1 MWNPK
6 NIEIENLFA
15 HKNSKYEFKNDSCVV
30 IFGKNNCDKGLEN
43 NGAGKTTLFEAICI
57 SLTGDS
63 LRNIKKDNFINR
75 NSKSCKIVFELENKV
90 LKMDL
95 KIIRQ
100 FSRSGSSKV
109 EIWENGELNNQITS
123 VNEANKRIA
132 ELIGISR
139 EDLLR
144 YYIIS
149 QDSQYTFF
157 TASDADKKEI
167 MNRITSADMIQPIL
181 DDISDK
187 IKTMSGKL
195 DKIDSQ
201 IWMKMAMSDAL
212 VKQIDDIKSNDSV
225 KSNIELIES
234 KISGCE
240 DKIKNLK
247 DEIESYNS
255 ELADHE
261 SKLSKITDVDW
272 DDLISKKGELR
283 KRMDSLD
290 GELQE
295 NIRTQKKLKAELS
308 DSIECPNCGHVFI
321 QESELGISVEDA
333 KKLLKD
339 VEKEIVSCRKKFDE
353 AKSEFDNVLNEIEKA
368 NERQNLIN
376 SHERNINNLRH
387 KIKFHESDI
396 ESNKE
401 RIKTLKNDL
410 AELKNG
416 GKYENLLKSIEEK
429 LEVLKGEIE
438 ALKNEKSPIEC
449 ELEKVRFWN
458 IKMGRL
464 GFTTYLANKS
474 IKVIEG
480 ITNNFLRKFG
490 VDISVQINGFT
501 ILKSG
506 EVREKIDVFVTH
518 DGVTMESFMAKS
530 GGERGRVTLAGVLGI
545 QHLINLSLNGK
556 GLNLLCFDECFHGM
570 DSRGQENIIKIFE
583 KLGITT
589 MVITQNVSEGFNNE
603 NTLYVVKDNDVSRY
617 V

>member
-75 NSKSCKIVFELENKV
+75 DSKSCKIVFELENKV

-123 VNEANKRIA
+123 VNEANKRIT

-181 DDISDK
+181 DEISESKKNIESKLCVIESKLNEKLAVVDVLNSQKDEIMNNDKCQDEIDDITNKIIECDDK
-187 IKTMSGKL
+187 IDEINSNINRLKL
-195 DKIDSQ
+195 DKGR
-201 IWMKMAMSDAL
+201 
-212 VKQIDDIKSNDSV
+212 DSV
-225 KSNIELIES
+225 RLKEIKLVNVDSLRKKRNSIRL
-234 KISGCE
+234 KISDLE
-240 DKIKNLK
+240 N
-247 DEIESYNS
+247 EIN
-255 ELADHE
+255 
-261 SKLSKITDVDW
+261 
-272 DDLISKKGELR
+272 
-283 KRMDSLD
+283 
-290 GELQE
+290 E
-295 NIRTQKKLKAELS
+295 NVSVQKKLKSELN
-308 DSIECPNCGHVFI
+308 DTIECPKCGHEFI
-321 QESELGISVEDA
+321 YESELNLSVDDA
-333 KKLLKD
+333 KKLLNEVESSIEACNKKRKSLKDEFDSVD
-339 VEKEIVSCRKKFDE
+339 VEMNE
-353 AKSEFDNVLNEIEKA
+353 AIRNQELQETINRNIKRIDFKLSDCENEI
-368 NERQNLIN
+368 N
-376 SHERNINNLRH
+376 S
-387 KIKFHESDI
+387 IK
-396 ESNKE
+396 K
-401 RIKTLKNDL
+401 RKNSL
-410 AELKNG
+410 ELS
-416 GKYENLLKSIEEK
+416 L
-429 LEVLKGEIE
+429 E
-438 ALKNEKSPIEC
+438 ALKNGSKYDNILKSIDDKLKNVEVEINDIEESKKPLQD
-449 ELEKVRFWN
+449 ELDVVNFWN

-589 MVITQNVSEGFNNE
+589 IVITQNVSEGFNNE

>member
-75 NSKSCKIVFELENKV
+75 DSKSCKIVFELENKV

-123 VNEANKRIA
+123 VNEANKRIT

-167 MNRITSADMIQPIL
+167 MNRITSADMIQSIL
-181 DDISDK
+181 DEISESKKNIESKLRVIESKLNEKLAVVDVLNSQKDEIMNNDKCQDEIDDITNK
-187 IKTMSGKL
+187 IIECDNKMDEINSNINRLKL
-195 DKIDSQ
+195 DKGR
-201 IWMKMAMSDAL
+201 
-212 VKQIDDIKSNDSV
+212 DSV
-225 KSNIELIES
+225 RLKEIKLVNVDSLRKKRNSIRL
-234 KISGCE
+234 KISDLE
-240 DKIKNLK
+240 N
-247 DEIESYNS
+247 EIN
-255 ELADHE
+255 
-261 SKLSKITDVDW
+261 
-272 DDLISKKGELR
+272 
-283 KRMDSLD
+283 
-290 GELQE
+290 E
-295 NIRTQKKLKAELS
+295 NISVQKKLKSELN
-308 DSIECPNCGHVFI
+308 DTIECPKCGHEFI
-321 QESELGISVEDA
+321 YESELNLSVDDA
-333 KKLLKD
+333 KKLLNEVEGSIEACNKKRKSLKDEFDSVD
-339 VEKEIVSCRKKFDE
+339 VEMNE
-353 AKSEFDNVLNEIEKA
+353 AIRNQELQETINRNIKRIDFKLSDCENEINSIKKRKNSLEF
-368 NERQNLIN
+368 NL
-376 SHERNINNLRH
+376 
-387 KIKFHESDI
+387 
-396 ESNKE
+396 
-401 RIKTLKNDL
+401 
-410 AELKNG
+410 
-416 GKYENLLKSIEEK
+416 
-429 LEVLKGEIE
+429 E
-438 ALKNEKSPIEC
+438 ALKNGSKYDNILKSIDDKLKNVEVEINDIEESKKPLQD
-449 ELEKVRFWN
+449 ELDVVNFWN

-480 ITNNFLRKFG
+480 ITNNFLRRFG

-603 NTLYVVKDNDVSRY
+603 NTLYVVKDNDISRY

>member
-75 NSKSCKIVFELENKV
+75 DSKSCKIVFELENKV

-123 VNEANKRIA
+123 VNEANKRIT

-167 MNRITSADMIQPIL
+167 MNRITSADMIQSIL
-181 DDISDK
+181 DEISESKKNIESKLRVIESKLNEKLAVVDVLNSQKDEIMNNDKCQDEIDDITNK
-187 IKTMSGKL
+187 IIECDNKMDEINSNINRLKL
-195 DKIDSQ
+195 DKGR
-201 IWMKMAMSDAL
+201 
-212 VKQIDDIKSNDSV
+212 DSV
-225 KSNIELIES
+225 RLKEIKLVNVDSLRKKRNSIRL
-234 KISGCE
+234 KISDLE
-240 DKIKNLK
+240 N
-247 DEIESYNS
+247 EIN
-255 ELADHE
+255 
-261 SKLSKITDVDW
+261 
-272 DDLISKKGELR
+272 
-283 KRMDSLD
+283 
-290 GELQE
+290 E
-295 NIRTQKKLKAELS
+295 NISVQKKLKSELN
-308 DSIECPNCGHVFI
+308 DTIECPKCGHEFI
-321 QESELGISVEDA
+321 YESELNLSVDDA
-333 KKLLKD
+333 KKLLNEVEGSIEACNKKRKSLKDEFDSVD
-339 VEKEIVSCRKKFDE
+339 VEMNE
-353 AKSEFDNVLNEIEKA
+353 AIRNQELQETINRNIKRIDFKLSDCENEINSIKKRKNSLEF
-368 NERQNLIN
+368 NL
-376 SHERNINNLRH
+376 
-387 KIKFHESDI
+387 
-396 ESNKE
+396 
-401 RIKTLKNDL
+401 
-410 AELKNG
+410 
-416 GKYENLLKSIEEK
+416 
-429 LEVLKGEIE
+429 E
-438 ALKNEKSPIEC
+438 ALKNGSKYDNILKSIDDKLKNVEVEINDIEESKKPLQD
-449 ELEKVRFWN
+449 ELDVVNFWN
-458 IKMGRL
+458 IKMGRF

-480 ITNNFLRKFG
+480 ITNNFLRRFG

-556 GLNLLCFDECFHGM
+556 GLNLLCFYECFHGM

-603 NTLYVVKDNDVSRY
+603 NTLYVVKDNDISRY

>member
-75 NSKSCKIVFELENKV
+75 DSKSCKIVFELENKV

-123 VNEANKRIA
+123 VNEANKRIT

-181 DDISDK
+181 DEISENKKNIESNLRIIESKLNEKLAVVDVLNSQKDEIMNNDK
-187 IKTMSGKL
+187 CQ
-195 DKIDSQ
+195 DE
-201 IWMKMAMSDAL
+201 
-212 VKQIDDIKSNDSV
+212 IDDITNKIIECDNKIDEINSNINRLKFDKGRDSV
-225 KSNIELIES
+225 RLKEIRLVNVDSLRKKRNSIRL
-234 KISGCE
+234 KISDLE
-240 DKIKNLK
+240 N
-247 DEIESYNS
+247 EIN
-255 ELADHE
+255 
-261 SKLSKITDVDW
+261 
-272 DDLISKKGELR
+272 
-283 KRMDSLD
+283 
-290 GELQE
+290 E
-295 NIRTQKKLKAELS
+295 NVSVQKKLKSELN
-308 DSIECPNCGHVFI
+308 DTIECPKCGHEFI
-321 QESELGISVEDA
+321 YESELNLSVDDA
-333 KKLLKD
+333 KKLLNEVEGSIEACNKKRKSLKD
-339 VEKEIVSCRKKFDE
+339 
-353 AKSEFDNVLNEIEKA
+353 EFDSVDIEINEAIKNQELQETINRNIKRIDFKLSDCENEINSIKKRKNSLEL
-368 NERQNLIN
+368 NL
-376 SHERNINNLRH
+376 
-387 KIKFHESDI
+387 
-396 ESNKE
+396 
-401 RIKTLKNDL
+401 
-410 AELKNG
+410 
-416 GKYENLLKSIEEK
+416 
-429 LEVLKGEIE
+429 E
-438 ALKNEKSPIEC
+438 ALKNGSKYDKILKSIDDKLKNVEVEINDIEESKKPLQY
-449 ELEKVRFWN
+449 ELDVVNFWN
-458 IKMGRL
+458 IKMGRF

>member
-6 NIEIENLFA
+6 SIEIENLFA

-75 NSKSCKIVFELENKV
+75 DSKSCKIVFELENKV

-123 VNEANKRIA
+123 VNEANKRIT

-181 DDISDK
+181 DEISENK
-187 IKTMSGKL
+187 K
-195 DKIDSQ
+195 
-201 IWMKMAMSDAL
+201 
-212 VKQIDDIKSNDSV
+212 
-225 KSNIELIES
+225 NIESKLRLIES
-234 KISGCE
+234 KLNEKLAVVDVLNSQ
-240 DKIKNLK
+240 K
-247 DEIESYNS
+247 DEIMNNDKCQDEIDDITNKIIECDHKIDEINS
-255 ELADHE
+255 NINRLKFDKGRDSVRLKEI
-261 SKLSKITDVDW
+261 KLVNVD
-272 DDLISKKGELR
+272 SLR
-283 KRMDSLD
+283 KKRNSIRLKISDL
-290 GELQE
+290 E
-295 NIRTQKKLKAELS
+295 NEINENVSVQKKLKSELN
-308 DSIECPNCGHVFI
+308 DTIECPNCGHEFI
-321 QESELGISVEDA
+321 YESELNLSVDDA
-333 KKLLKD
+333 KKLLNEVESSIETCNKKRKSLKD
-339 VEKEIVSCRKKFDE
+339 
-353 AKSEFDNVLNEIEKA
+353 EFDSVDIEMNEAIKNQELQDTINRNIKRIDFKLSDCENEINSIKKRKDSLEL
-368 NERQNLIN
+368 NL
-376 SHERNINNLRH
+376 
-387 KIKFHESDI
+387 
-396 ESNKE
+396 
-401 RIKTLKNDL
+401 
-410 AELKNG
+410 
-416 GKYENLLKSIEEK
+416 
-429 LEVLKGEIE
+429 E
-438 ALKNEKSPIEC
+438 ALKNGSKYDKILKSIDDKLKNVEVEINEIEESKKPLQD
-449 ELEKVRFWN
+449 ELDVVNFWN

-603 NTLYVVKDNDVSRY
+603 NTLYVVKDNDISRY

>member
-6 NIEIENLFA
+6 SIEIENLFA

-75 NSKSCKIVFELENKV
+75 DSKSCKIVFELENKV

-109 EIWENGELNNQITS
+109 EVWENRELNNQITS
-123 VNEANKRIA
+123 VNEANKRIT

-181 DDISDK
+181 DEISESK
-187 IKTMSGKL
+187 K
-195 DKIDSQ
+195 
-201 IWMKMAMSDAL
+201 
-212 VKQIDDIKSNDSV
+212 
-225 KSNIELIES
+225 NIESNLRLIES
-234 KISGCE
+234 KLNEKLAVVDVLNSQM
-240 DKIKNLK
+240 
-247 DEIESYNS
+247 DEIMNNDKCQDEIDDITNKIIECDNKIDEINS
-255 ELADHE
+255 NIDRL
-261 SKLSKITDVDW
+261 KLDKGRDSVRLKEIKLVNVD
-272 DDLISKKGELR
+272 SLR
-283 KRMDSLD
+283 KKRNSIRLKISDL
-290 GELQE
+290 ENEINE
-295 NIRTQKKLKAELS
+295 NISVQKKLKNELN
-308 DSIECPNCGHVFI
+308 DTIECPNCGHEFI
-321 QESELGISVEDA
+321 YESEFNLSVDDA
-333 KKLLKD
+333 KKLLNEVESSIEVCNKKRKGLKD
-339 VEKEIVSCRKKFDE
+339 
-353 AKSEFDNVLNEIEKA
+353 EFDSVDIEINEAIKNQELQDTINRNIKRIDFKLSDCENEINSIKKRKDSLEF
-368 NERQNLIN
+368 NL
-376 SHERNINNLRH
+376 
-387 KIKFHESDI
+387 
-396 ESNKE
+396 
-401 RIKTLKNDL
+401 
-410 AELKNG
+410 
-416 GKYENLLKSIEEK
+416 
-429 LEVLKGEIE
+429 E
-438 ALKNEKSPIEC
+438 ALKNGSKYDKILKSIDDKLKNVEVEINEIEESKKPLQD
-449 ELEKVRFWN
+449 ELDVVNFWN